1 MEGPKLTWAFSK
13 INLLRFEI
21 DAGDMGVRDTRVGAR
36 QRGDTDSVYR
46 VGEAASGFLRE
57 GWEYFSESGVQV
69 RWQRARADPSASI
82 SDLFA
87 ANMRMR
93 TQVLARRPTQRVKC

>member
-1 MEGPKLTWAFSK
+1 MTWASSK

-21 DAGDMGVRDTRVGAR
+21 DAGDMGVRDTCEGAK
-36 QRGDTDSVYR
+36 QRDDTDSVDR
-46 VGEAASGFLRE
+46 VGEAVSGCLRK

-69 RWQRARADPSASI
+69 RWQRARADPSARI

-93 TQVLARRPTQRVKC
+93 AQVLARRATQRVKC